1 MEAAGADGYRCSLC
15 DVTCTGTDAFNAH
28 LKGAKHLK
36 VGHKLFSGIINYS
49 CPLRIN
55 LDTGCD
61 NSRTNVPEV
70 RQIYGLVLL
79 CF

>member
-36 VGHKLFSGIINYS
+36 VGYKLFSGIINYW

-55 LDTGCD
+55 LDTKLSLTGYYK
-61 NSRTNVPEV
+61 N
-70 RQIYGLVLL
+70 
-79 CF
+79 CFEICTVFAY

>member
-1 MEAAGADGYRCSLC
+1 MCLVKIHDEEMPGDVESIGAEA
-15 DVTCTGTDAFNAH
+15 
-28 LKGAKHLK
+28 
-36 VGHKLFSGIINYS
+36 
-49 CPLRIN
+49 
-55 LDTGCD
+55 GCD